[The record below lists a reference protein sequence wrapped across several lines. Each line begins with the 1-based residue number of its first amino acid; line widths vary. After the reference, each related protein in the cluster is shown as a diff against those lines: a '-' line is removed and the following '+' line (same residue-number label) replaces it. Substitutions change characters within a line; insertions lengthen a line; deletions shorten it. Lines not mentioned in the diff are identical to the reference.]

1 MAGRR
6 RPQCMVRLPSGH
18 LPGTVSVRLRPAP
31 IRRYTRISM
40 PADQRERVRLPAG
53 FRLGDWVVH
62 PAQNR
67 LVSPKR
73 TRHLEPR
80 AMDLLCA
87 LASRAGKV
95 ADKDLLIDEVWE
107 GRYISEGT
115 LSNTVAELRQ
125 ALEDDA
131 RSPRFIETIPKRGY
145 RLIVA
150 VEPVGTTAAHAP
162 ARMVWLWTAIAAV
175 AAGVAVIAFLV
186 WSRAE
191 PPPPQAVDLLPSVR
205 VEPFADRTEQP
216 ELASLAPMATDW
228 VVQGLVDTGLV
239 RVIRGQSAGTA
250 PLVVTGACYREGA
263 ACRCRA
269 DLARDD
275 GTLLAALDP
284 PPGREPGTVVEAVR
298 QAVAGAVATCLDAH
312 AHSQPLLSRP
322 PPYDAWREFM
332 AGSLLYDADT
342 EAAVRHLERAV
353 ELDPE
358 FFSARFRLAF
368 TQRHLGLTAQAV
380 ATMAALSAE
389 RDRRTPFERL
399 WLDVGEALFGRR
411 WEEARG
417 HLRSLQEIL
426 PDDPAVNNLAG
437 NAALALNQAG
447 ASLQD
452 FERIDPSALPPI
464 YHEAAVIAGAVR
476 NHAEALHRLGRF
488 QEALAIV
495 KKARAVLSP
504 SPLLDA
510 AEVSQLG
517 ALGDVSALRQLL
529 DGPLPETPDGPDRG
543 ELLLLAARTLRA
555 FGHRG
560 PSIDFGSRAVDWWRA
575 HESNTPGASS
585 VAQAFAYAER
595 WQEAESILGDGLARR
610 PNDLSLLGWQMVVA
624 SRRGDATAAR
634 RFETSIAS
642 LDGTAAGGRP
652 TFWRAVAS
660 GERGDAAKAAELL
673 DQACREGWGLWSYVL
688 DSMLLEPVRDAPAV
702 REALRPRG

>member
-1 MAGRR
+1 MTGRR
-6 RPQCMVRLPSGH
+6 HPVYLVRLPNGH
-18 LPGTVSVRLRPAP
+18 LPSTVAVRLRPAP

-40 PADQRERVRLPAG
+40 PADQKERARLPAG

-107 GRYISEGT
+107 GRFISEGT

-145 RLIVA
+145 RLMVA
-150 VEPVGTTAAHAP
+150 VEPVGATAAHAP
-162 ARMVWLWTAIAAV
+162 ARRVWLWTAIAAA
-175 AAGVAVIAFLV
+175 AAGVAGIVFLA
-186 WSRAE
+186 SPRAE

-205 VEPFADRTEQP
+205 IEPFADRTERP

-239 RVIRGQSAGTA
+239 RVIRGNGGGAA
-250 PLVVTGACYREGA
+250 RLVVTGACYQEGD

-275 GTLLAALDP
+275 GTLLAALEP
-284 PPGREPGTVVEAVR
+284 PPGREPGAVVEAVR

-332 AGSLLYDADT
+332 AGSLLYDGDT
-342 EAAVRHLERAV
+342 AAAARHLERAV

-389 RDRRTPFERL
+389 RDRRTPFECL
-399 WLDVGEALFGRR
+399 WLDVGTALFSRR
-411 WEEARG
+411 WKEARG
-417 HLRSLQEIL
+417 HLRSLQQIL
-426 PDDPAVNNLAG
+426 PDDPSVNHLAG
-437 NAALALNQAG
+437 NAALALNRPGEA
-447 ASLQD
+447 LRD
-452 FERIDPSALPPI
+452 FEKIDPAALSAEYRRAPI
-464 YHEAAVIAGAVR
+464 TAAAVGG
-476 NHAEALHRLGRF
+476 HAEALHRLGRF

-495 KKARAVLSP
+495 EKARTVMAP

-517 ALGDVSALRQLL
+517 ALGDVAALRRLL
-529 DGPLPETPDGPDRG
+529 DGPLVETPDGPDRG
-543 ELLLLAARTLRA
+543 QLLLLAARTLRA
-555 FGHRG
+555 FGHRK
-560 PSIDFGSRAVDWWRA
+560 PSIRMANDAVDWW
-575 HESNTPGASS
+575 HGHTSKTPGAADL
-585 VAQAFAYAER
+585 AQALAYAER
-595 WQEAESILGDGLARR
+595 WQEAESVLGDGLALR
-610 PNDLSLLGWQMVVA
+610 PHDLSLLGWQMVVA
-624 SRRGDATAAR
+624 SRRGDGTAAER
-634 RFETSIAS
+634 IETSIAS
-642 LDGTAAGGRP
+642 PDGMAAGGWP
-652 TFWRAVAS
+652 TFWRAVAA
-660 GERGDAAKAAELL
+660 GERGDGRQAAELL
-673 DQACREGWGLWSYVL
+673 DQACREGWGWWSFVL
-688 DSMLLEPVRDAPAV
+688 DSMLLEPVRDTPQV
-702 REALRPRG
+702 REVLRPRG